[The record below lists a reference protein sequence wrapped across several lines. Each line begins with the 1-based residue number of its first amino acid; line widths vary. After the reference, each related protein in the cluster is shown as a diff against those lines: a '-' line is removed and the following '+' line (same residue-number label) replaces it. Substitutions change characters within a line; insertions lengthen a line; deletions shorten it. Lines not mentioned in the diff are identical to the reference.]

1 MGSLPKGSCLICDSK
16 THFYVQPNKN
26 PTTVLIL
33 LSSFFFTNDS
43 KIAQLI
49 SIDTFAQNLKKNPN
63 ALCTISC
70 FYYKITHKR
79 RVQSFT

>member
-1 MGSLPKGSCLICDSK
+1 MRFKNSFLRTTEQKSHDSINTIK
-16 THFYVQPNKN
+16 F
-26 PTTVLIL
+26 I
-33 LSSFFFTNDS
+33 FFTNDS